1 MSWALYPEE
10 EDEEKPWNLGK
21 MEIETTPSTKKI
33 HEHTNSEVVANAAA
47 TAGPATV
54 ATATKLA
61 EATTAAA
68 NISTKNS
75 KGCATK

>member
-1 MSWALYPEE
+1 
-10 EDEEKPWNLGK
+10 
-21 MEIETTPSTKKI
+21 MEIETIYKTTFLHKKLL
-33 HEHTNSEVVANAAA
+33 ENTNSEVVANAAA

-54 ATATKLA
+54 ATETKLA